1 MARGLALLGTVLVLV
16 LFGGVGGASA
26 HAALTGADPQD
37 GSVLKTA
44 PRQVTLT
51 FTESIGL
58 LDDSF
63 RVLDPG
69 NRRVRTGEPG
79 HADGRSDTARVTL
92 PEGLGT
98 GTFTVAWRVVSADS
112 HPVSGAFTFSI
123 GKPSASVAPIPVDPA
138 GNTVSTTLYNIA
150 RYVAYGGLALLIGT
164 ASFVLVCGFP
174 GPVRRLLVAGWST
187 LFVSTFALLLL
198 RGPYERGTGLADAVD
213 PGVLNDTLAG
223 RPGLVLLARLVL
235 LAAVAFYPV
244 RADRRERPL
253 LALGALLTVS
263 LAVTW
268 AAAEHASAGIQ
279 VPVAMASS
287 VLHLLSMAVW
297 LGGLGALL
305 TALYRSAE
313 PLPAAVVNRFS
324 RLALGSVA
332 VLVVTGVYQSW
343 RGLGSWDAL
352 TSTSYGRLLVV
363 KLLAVLCLL
372 AGAACSRRWAGR
384 LMTAAQE
391 RAEAA
396 AAAVAVAVAVAVAE
410 RVPQTVGAPAAGPA
424 GRGEVPAVVGRGGT
438 VSEAVSEAGSG
449 ASAAGRSSAGAA
461 GSADAGDGPGEG
473 PNPAAGTGA
482 DTGTGTGAGTGTGTG
497 TGAGTGT
504 DASSDPDTAPDSPPA
519 DSSADSSPESPAGS
533 SAESARYRR
542 ALRGS
547 VLAEITVGILVL
559 VITTLLTGTQPGRAA
574 TETAEASA
582 AAAASEQTGTTT
594 IVPFDVG
601 TPGGRGK
608 VQIELAPGRVG
619 ENSVQAVIF
628 GPDGGISTVPELR
641 LTFTLES
648 QRIGPID
655 AELTDRGGY
664 WAADDVTLPVAGVWT
679 MKATVRT
686 TDIDQ
691 VTVSKT
697 VRIG

>member
-1 MARGLALLGTVLVLV
+1 MSGRGQRERRRVARGLALLGTVLVLV

-69 NRRVRTGEPG
+69 NRRVHTGEPG

-92 PEGLGT
+92 PKGLGT

-123 GKPSASVAPIPVDPA
+123 GKPSATVAPIPVDPA
-138 GNTVSTTLYNIA
+138 GDRVSATLYDVA
-150 RYVAYGGLALLIGT
+150 RYVAYGGLALLIG
-164 ASFVLVCGFP
+164 AAAFVLVCGFP
-174 GPVRRLLVAGWST
+174 GPVRRLLLAGWWT
-187 LFVSTFALLLL
+187 LFLSTFALLLL
-198 RGPYERGTGLADAVD
+198 RGPYERGTGPLDALD
-213 PGVLNDTLAG
+213 PSVLNETLVS
-223 RPGLVLLARLVL
+223 RPGLTLLARLVL
-235 LAAVAFYPV
+235 LAVVAFHPV
-244 RADRRERPL
+244 RADRRGRAVL
-253 LALGALLTVS
+253 VLGALLTVS

-279 VPVAMASS
+279 VPVAMVSS

-297 LGGLGALL
+297 LGGLTALL

-313 PLPAAVVNRFS
+313 PLPAATVNRFS

-352 TSTSYGRLLVV
+352 TSTSYGRILVA
-363 KLLAVLCLL
+363 KLIAVLCLL
-372 AGAACSRRWAGR
+372 AGAAYSRRWAGR
-384 LMTAAQE
+384 LMVAAQE
-391 RAEAA
+391 R
-396 AAAVAVAVAVAVAE
+396 VAVAVAE
-410 RVPQTVGAPAAGPA
+410 RVPETVGAPA
-424 GRGEVPAVVGRGGT
+424 VVDRGG
-438 VSEAVSEAGSG
+438 AVSGVVSG
-449 ASAAGRSSAGAA
+449 ASTTGDTSAGGAGAA
-461 GSADAGDGPGEG
+461 DADDISGDGPD
-473 PNPAAGTGA
+473 PDPHPAAG
-482 DTGTGTGAGTGTGTG
+482 
-497 TGAGTGT
+497 
-504 DASSDPDTAPDSPPA
+504 PDSPPS
-519 DSSADSSPESPAGS
+519 DET
-533 SAESARYRR
+533 ARYRR

-547 VLAEITVGILVL
+547 VLAEVTVGIVVL

-574 TETAEASA
+574 TE
-582 AAAASEQTGTTT
+582 AAASSAPAAADEPTGAAT
-594 IVPFDVG
+594 IIPFDVG
-601 TPGGRGK
+601 TPGGHGK

-628 GPDGGISTVPELR
+628 GPDGGIATVPELR
-641 LTFTLES
+641 LSFTLES

-655 AELTDRGGY
+655 AELANRGGY
-664 WAADDVTLPVAGVWT
+664 WGADGVTLPVAGTWT

>member
-51 FTESIGL
+51 FTESVGL

-69 NRRVRTGEPG
+69 NRRVHTGEPG

-92 PEGLGT
+92 PKGLGT

-123 GKPSASVAPIPVDPA
+123 GKPSATVAPVPVDPA
-138 GNTVSTTLYNIA
+138 GDKVSATLYDLA
-150 RYVAYGGLALLIGT
+150 RYVAYGGLALLIG
-164 ASFVLVCGFP
+164 AAAFVLVCGFP
-174 GPVRRLLVAGWST
+174 GPVRRLLLAGWWT
-187 LFVSTFALLLL
+187 LFLSTFALLLL
-198 RGPYERGTGLADAVD
+198 RGPYERGSGPADALD
-213 PGVLNDTLAG
+213 PSVLNETLVS
-223 RPGLVLLARLVL
+223 RPGLTLLARLVL

-244 RADRRERPL
+244 RADRRERGV

-268 AAAEHASAGIQ
+268 AAAEHASAGVQ
-279 VPVAMASS
+279 VPVAMVSS

-297 LGGLGALL
+297 LGGLTALL

-313 PLPAAVVNRFS
+313 PLPAATVNRFS
-324 RLALGSVA
+324 RLALASVA

-352 TSTSYGRLLVV
+352 TSTSYGRILVA
-363 KLLAVLCLL
+363 KLIAVLCLL
-372 AGAACSRRWAGR
+372 AGAAYSRRWAGR
-384 LMTAAQE
+384 LMVAAQE
-391 RAEAA
+391 RA
-396 AAAVAVAVAVAVAE
+396 AVAVAE
-410 RVPQTVGAPAAGPA
+410 RVPETVGAPAVVGTGAA
-424 GRGEVPAVVGRGGT
+424 PAVGDRSG
-438 VSEAVSEAGSG
+438 AVSGVV
-449 ASAAGRSSAGAA
+449 SAGDSTTGDA
-461 GSADAGDGPGEG
+461 SADAGDTVDG
-473 PNPAAGTGA
+473 AA
-482 DTGTGTGAGTGTGTG
+482 DTEGTSGSPG
-497 TGAGTGT
+497 
-504 DASSDPDTAPDSPPA
+504 PAPDVPP
-519 DSSADSSPESPAGS
+519 SGET
-533 SAESARYRR
+533 ARYRR

-547 VLAEITVGILVL
+547 VLAEVTVGIVVL

-574 TETAEASA
+574 TE
-582 AAAASEQTGTTT
+582 AAAASAPAAAGQPAGAAT
-594 IVPFDVG
+594 IIPFDVG
-601 TPGGRGK
+601 TPGGHGK

-628 GPDGGISTVPELR
+628 GPDGGIATVPELR

-655 AELTDRGGY
+655 AELANRGGY
-664 WAADDVTLPVAGVWT
+664 WGADGVTLPVAGTWT

-697 VRIG
+697 VKIG

>member
-174 GPVRRLLVAGWST
+174 GPVRRLLLAGWAT

-396 AAAVAVAVAVAVAE
+396 AAASAATATVAVAE
-410 RVPQTVGAPAAGPA
+410 RVPQTVGAPAAVPA

-438 VSEAVSEAGSG
+438 VSAAVSEAGSG

-473 PNPAAGTGA
+473 PNP
-482 DTGTGTGAGTGTGTG
+482 GTGTGADTGTGTG

-504 DASSDPDTAPDSPPA
+504 DASSDPDTAPESPRADSSTESPA
-519 DSSADSSPESPAGS
+519 DSSAESLTESSADSSD
-533 SAESARYRR
+533 ESARYRR

-594 IVPFDVG
+594 VVPFDVG

-648 QRIGPID
+648 QRIGPLD

>member
-1 MARGLALLGTVLVLV
+1 MSGRGQRERRRVARGLALLGTVLVLV

-51 FTESIGL
+51 FTESVGL

-69 NRRVRTGEPG
+69 NRRVHTGEPG

-92 PEGLGT
+92 PRGLGT

-123 GKPSASVAPIPVDPA
+123 GKPSAFVAPVPVDPA
-138 GNTVSTTLYNIA
+138 GDTVSATLYDIA
-150 RYVAYGGLALLIGT
+150 RYVAYGGLALLIG
-164 ASFVLVCGFP
+164 AAAFVLVCGFP
-174 GPVRRLLVAGWST
+174 GQVRRLLLAGWWT
-187 LFVSTFALLLL
+187 LFLSTFALLLL
-198 RGPYERGTGLADAVD
+198 RGPYERGSGPADALD
-213 PGVLNDTLAG
+213 PSVLNETLAG

-244 RADRRERPL
+244 RADRRERAV

-279 VPVAMASS
+279 VPVAMVSS

-297 LGGLGALL
+297 LGGLTALL

-313 PLPAAVVNRFS
+313 PLPAATVNRFS
-324 RLALGSVA
+324 RLALASVA

-363 KLLAVLCLL
+363 KLIAVLCLL
-372 AGAACSRRWAGR
+372 AGAAYSRRWAGR
-384 LMTAAQE
+384 LMVAAQE
-391 RAEAA
+391 RA
-396 AAAVAVAVAVAVAE
+396 AVAVAE
-410 RVPQTVGAPAAGPA
+410 RVPETVGAAAVVG
-424 GRGEVPAVVGRGGT
+424 GGGTPAVVDRDGADSG
-438 VSEAVSEAGSG
+438 AVSG
-449 ASAAGRSSAGAA
+449 AST
-461 GSADAGDGPGEG
+461 
-473 PNPAAGTGA
+473 TG
-482 DTGTGTGAGTGTGTG
+482 
-497 TGAGTGT
+497 
-504 DASSDPDTAPDSPPA
+504 DASLDSPDSP
-519 DSSADSSPESPAGS
+519 DSADSAGV
-533 SAESARYRR
+533 SASASDIPGGGPGPDPDAPPSDETARYRR

-547 VLAEITVGILVL
+547 VLAEVTVGIVVL

-574 TETAEASA
+574 TE
-582 AAAASEQTGTTT
+582 AAAASASADAGQQEGTTT
-594 IVPFDVG
+594 NIPFDVG
-601 TPGGRGK
+601 TPGGHGK
-608 VQIELAPGRVG
+608 VQIQLAPGRVG

-628 GPDGGISTVPELR
+628 GPDGGIATVPELR

-655 AELTDRGGY
+655 AELANRGGY
-664 WAADDVTLPVAGVWT
+664 WGADGVTLPVAGTWT

-691 VTVSKT
+691 VTASKT
-697 VRIG
+697 VKIG

>member
-1 MARGLALLGTVLVLV
+1 MSGRGQRERRRVARGLALLGTVLVLV

-51 FTESIGL
+51 FTESVGL

-69 NRRVRTGEPG
+69 NRRVHTGEPG

-92 PEGLGT
+92 PKGLGT

-123 GKPSASVAPIPVDPA
+123 GKPSATVAPVPVDPA
-138 GNTVSTTLYNIA
+138 GDKVSATLYDLA
-150 RYVAYGGLALLIGT
+150 RYVAYGGLALLIG
-164 ASFVLVCGFP
+164 AAAFVLVCGFP
-174 GPVRRLLVAGWST
+174 GPVRRLLLAGWWT
-187 LFVSTFALLLL
+187 LFLSTFALLLL
-198 RGPYERGTGLADAVD
+198 RGPYERGSGPADALD
-213 PGVLNDTLAG
+213 PSVLNETLVS
-223 RPGLVLLARLVL
+223 RPGLTLLARLVL

-244 RADRRERPL
+244 RADRRERGV

-268 AAAEHASAGIQ
+268 AAAEHASAGVQ
-279 VPVAMASS
+279 VPVAMVSS

-297 LGGLGALL
+297 LGGLTALL

-313 PLPAAVVNRFS
+313 PLPAATVNRFS
-324 RLALGSVA
+324 RLALASVA

-352 TSTSYGRLLVV
+352 TSTSYGRILVA
-363 KLLAVLCLL
+363 KLIAVLCLL
-372 AGAACSRRWAGR
+372 AGAAYSRRWAGR
-384 LMTAAQE
+384 LMVAAQE
-391 RAEAA
+391 RA
-396 AAAVAVAVAVAVAE
+396 AVAVAE
-410 RVPQTVGAPAAGPA
+410 RVPETVGAPAVVGTGAA
-424 GRGEVPAVVGRGGT
+424 PAVGDRSG
-438 VSEAVSEAGSG
+438 AVSGVV
-449 ASAAGRSSAGAA
+449 SAGDSTTGDA
-461 GSADAGDGPGEG
+461 SADAGDTVDG
-473 PNPAAGTGA
+473 AA
-482 DTGTGTGAGTGTGTG
+482 DTEGTSGSPG
-497 TGAGTGT
+497 
-504 DASSDPDTAPDSPPA
+504 PAPDVPP
-519 DSSADSSPESPAGS
+519 SGET
-533 SAESARYRR
+533 ARYRR

-547 VLAEITVGILVL
+547 VLAEVTVGIVVL

-574 TETAEASA
+574 TE
-582 AAAASEQTGTTT
+582 AAAASAPAAAGQPAGAAT
-594 IVPFDVG
+594 IIPFDVG
-601 TPGGRGK
+601 TPGGHGK

-628 GPDGGISTVPELR
+628 GPDGGIATVPELR

-655 AELTDRGGY
+655 AELANRGGY
-664 WAADDVTLPVAGVWT
+664 WGADGVTLPVAGTWT

-697 VRIG
+697 VKIG